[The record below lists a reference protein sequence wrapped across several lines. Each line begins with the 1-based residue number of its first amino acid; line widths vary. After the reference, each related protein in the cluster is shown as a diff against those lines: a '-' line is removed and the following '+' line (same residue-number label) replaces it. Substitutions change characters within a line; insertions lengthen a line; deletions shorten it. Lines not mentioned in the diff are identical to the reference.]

1 MKSFDKF
8 INEAKKDLPGGNPG
22 GFTASDIKKFKN
34 VVNTGERP
42 KNLSTDQDRS
52 KRTIRKRSSAGTSW
66 EGDPKAIQYA
76 KDLEQANKSSGL
88 KGTADTTRTQT
99 KNPTV
104 RRAASNILGG
114 GRKPTGDDV
123 LVGTGAK
130 PGTGQEYRDKR
141 PSETKSTAV
150 SQSDVSKQQRAFRSK
165 YEVDQGRAKPLTGAE
180 LDKSVRRAFP
190 TGKGGLKADELNPYV
205 RRQVRI
211 DRANRLGVPDPFASK
226 TPAPA
231 RPFKSIIKSQP
242 SAPTKPVVPDPF
254 ATGSTPARIKKP
266 TPGAPPRTA
275 LKQAVAN
282 IRGARYRALAA
293 KPTPLPTT
301 KPTTKAQ
308 KVTADKVFQS
318 FKRGKSDQYHRYA
331 QSGVGPKGEIL
342 DKSARKYY
350 KQLARTPFGVE
361 KYKPKI
367 DPAGADRLLNRI
379 AGAKNTSLRAL
390 KDAEKHG
397 LPPTKYRPFT
407 KKKHIG
413 PARKT
418 FRAFTG
424 QGAAGTRLTKSVSR
438 TAKGLGVL
446 GATLTGVDAYRRAR
460 QAGSSQK
467 RSAAYGVVKALG
479 GALGAAA
486 GTALGATVGGVGAG
500 VGGVTGYELG
510 SRAADK
516 AFQVVAGANR
526 KEKQVMASR
535 NRKEQGIG
543 TLAGSSA
550 IKHRI
555 GNRAIVKDPRTGK
568 EVIGHLARGKF
579 GDTFK
584 APNLASSLQHTSSN
598 PIERIGRSIP
608 FLKGYYASKDE
619 KKRQSDVAA
628 FKQAAGAK

>member
-8 INEAKKDLPGGNPG
+8 INEAKRDLPGGNPG

-52 KRTIRKRSSAGTSW
+52 QRTIRKRSSAGTSW
-66 EGDPKAIQYA
+66 EGDPKAIEYA
-76 KDLEQANKSSGL
+76 KDLEQANKSPSL
-88 KGTADTTRTQT
+88 RGTADTTRTQT

-104 RRAASNILGG
+104 RQAASNILGG

-130 PGTGQEYRDKR
+130 SGTGQEYRDKR

-150 SQSDVSKQQRAFRSK
+150 SQSDVSKQQSAFRRK
-165 YEVDQGRAKPLTGAE
+165 YEVNQGRAKPLTGAE

-211 DRANRLGVPDPFASK
+211 DRANRLGVPDPFVSK

-242 SAPTKPVVPDPF
+242 SAPVKSNIPDPF
-254 ATGSTPARIKKP
+254 AKPTAPTRIKKP

-282 IRGARYRALAA
+282 IRGAEARRLAV

-301 KPTTKAQ
+301 KPTTIKQKA
-308 KVTADKVFQS
+308 TADKVFQAL
-318 FKRGKSDQYHRYA
+318 KRGKSDQYRGYA
-331 QSGVGPKGEIL
+331 LSGVGPKGEIL

-350 KQLARTPFGVE
+350 KNLARTPFGVE
-361 KYKPKI
+361 KYKP
-367 DPAGADRLLNRI
+367 
-379 AGAKNTSLRAL
+379 
-390 KDAEKHG
+390 
-397 LPPTKYRPFT
+397 PTKPRSKGTDAIVPSKPKEILPSTRPQRQIQ
-407 KKKHIG
+407 KKHIG

-424 QGAAGTRLTKSVSR
+424 QGAAGTKLTKSVSR
-438 TAKGLGVL
+438 TVKGLGVL
-446 GATLTGVDAYRRAR
+446 GAGLTGIDAYQRAR

-479 GALGAAA
+479 GAVGAAV
-486 GTALGATVGGVGAG
+486 GTAVGAGAGGVTAG
-500 VGGVTGYELG
+500 VGGAVGYELG

-526 KEKQVMASR
+526 KEKQVMATR

-543 TLAGSSA
+543 TLAGSSE

-555 GNRAIVKDPRTGK
+555 GNRAIIKDRRTGK
-568 EVIGHLARGKF
+568 EVIGHLAKSKF

>member
-8 INEAKKDLPGGNPG
+8 INEAKRDLPGGNPG

-52 KRTIRKRSSAGTSW
+52 QRTIRKRSSAGTSW
-66 EGDPKAIQYA
+66 EGDPKAIEYA
-76 KDLEQANKSSGL
+76 KDLEQANKSPSL
-88 KGTADTTRTQT
+88 RGTADTTRTQT

-104 RRAASNILGG
+104 RQAASNILGG

-130 PGTGQEYRDKR
+130 SGTGQEYRDKR

-150 SQSDVSKQQRAFRSK
+150 SQSDVSKQQSAFRRK
-165 YEVDQGRAKPLTGAE
+165 YEVNQGRAKPLTGAE

-211 DRANRLGVPDPFASK
+211 DRANRLGVPDPFVSK
-226 TPAPA
+226 NPAPA

-242 SAPTKPVVPDPF
+242 SAPVKPNIPDPF
-254 ATGSTPARIKKP
+254 ATGSAPAKIKRS

-282 IRGARYRALAA
+282 IRGAEARRLAV
-293 KPTPLPTT
+293 KSTPLPPT
-301 KPTTKAQ
+301 KPTTTKQKA
-308 KVTADKVFQS
+308 TADKVFQAL
-318 FKRGKSDQYHRYA
+318 KRGKSDQYRGYA
-331 QSGVGPKGEIL
+331 LSGVGPTGEIL
-342 DKSARKYY
+342 DKSTRKYY
-350 KQLARTPFGVE
+350 KNLARTPFGVE

-379 AGAKNTSLRAL
+379 DGAKNTSLRAL

-407 KKKHIG
+407 KKPMG
-413 PARKT
+413 PAQKT

-438 TAKGLGVL
+438 TTKGLGVL
-446 GATLTGVDAYRRAR
+446 GAGLTGIDAYQRAR

-486 GTALGATVGGVGAG
+486 GTTLGATVGGLGAG
-500 VGGVTGYELG
+500 VGGVMGYEVG

-526 KEKQVMASR
+526 KEKQVMATR

-543 TLAGSSA
+543 TLAGSSE

-555 GNRAIVKDPRTGK
+555 GNRAIIKDRRTGK
-568 EVIGHLARGKF
+568 EVIGHLAKSKF

>member
-8 INEAKKDLPGGNPG
+8 INEAKRDLPGGNPG

-52 KRTIRKRSSAGTSW
+52 QRTIRKRSSAGTSW
-66 EGDPKAIQYA
+66 EGDPKAIEYA
-76 KDLEQANKSSGL
+76 KDLEQANKSPSL
-88 KGTADTTRTQT
+88 RGTADTTRTQT

-104 RRAASNILGG
+104 RQAASNILGG

-130 PGTGQEYRDKR
+130 SGTGQEYRDKR

-150 SQSDVSKQQRAFRSK
+150 SQSDVSKQQSAFRRK
-165 YEVDQGRAKPLTGAE
+165 YEVNQGRAKPLTGAE

-205 RRQVRI
+205 KRQVRI
-211 DRANRLGVPDPFASK
+211 DRANRLGVPDPFVSK

-242 SAPTKPVVPDPF
+242 SAPVKSNIPDPF
-254 ATGSTPARIKKP
+254 AKPTAPTRIKKP

-282 IRGARYRALAA
+282 IRGAEARRLAV

-301 KPTTKAQ
+301 KPTTIKQKA
-308 KVTADKVFQS
+308 TADKVFQAL
-318 FKRGKSDQYHRYA
+318 KRGKSDQYRGYA
-331 QSGVGPKGEIL
+331 LSGVGPKGEIL

-350 KQLARTPFGVE
+350 KNLARTPFGVE
-361 KYKPKI
+361 KYKP
-367 DPAGADRLLNRI
+367 
-379 AGAKNTSLRAL
+379 
-390 KDAEKHG
+390 
-397 LPPTKYRPFT
+397 PTKPRSKGTGAIVPSKPKEILPSTRPQRQIQ
-407 KKKHIG
+407 KKHIG

-424 QGAAGTRLTKSVSR
+424 QGAAGTKLTKSVSR
-438 TAKGLGVL
+438 TVKGLGVL
-446 GATLTGVDAYRRAR
+446 GAGLTGIDAYQRAR

-479 GALGAAA
+479 GALGAAV
-486 GTALGATVGGVGAG
+486 GTAVGAGAGGVTAG
-500 VGGVTGYELG
+500 VGGVMGYELG

-526 KEKQVMASR
+526 KEKQVMATR

-543 TLAGSSA
+543 TLAGSSE

-555 GNRAIVKDPRTGK
+555 GNRAIIKDRRTGK
-568 EVIGHLARGKF
+568 EVIGHLAKSKF

>member
-8 INEAKKDLPGGNPG
+8 INEAKRDLPGGNPG

-52 KRTIRKRSSAGTSW
+52 QRTIRKRSSAGTSW
-66 EGDPKAIQYA
+66 EGDPKAIEYA
-76 KDLEQANKSSGL
+76 KDLEQANKSPSL
-88 KGTADTTRTQT
+88 RGTADTTRTQT

-104 RRAASNILGG
+104 RQAASNILGG

-130 PGTGQEYRDKR
+130 SGTGQEYRDKR

-150 SQSDVSKQQRAFRSK
+150 SQSDVSKQQSAFRRK
-165 YEVDQGRAKPLTGAE
+165 YEVNQGRAKPLTGAE

-205 RRQVRI
+205 KRQVRI
-211 DRANRLGVPDPFASK
+211 DRANRLGVPDPFVSK

-242 SAPTKPVVPDPF
+242 SAPAKPNIPDPF
-254 ATGSTPARIKKP
+254 AKPTAPTRIKKP

-282 IRGARYRALAA
+282 IRGAEARRLAV

-301 KPTTKAQ
+301 KPTTIKQKA
-308 KVTADKVFQS
+308 TADKVFQAL
-318 FKRGKSDQYHRYA
+318 KRGKSDQYRGYA
-331 QSGVGPKGEIL
+331 LSGVGPKGEIL

-350 KQLARTPFGVE
+350 KNLARTPFGVE
-361 KYKPKI
+361 KYKP
-367 DPAGADRLLNRI
+367 
-379 AGAKNTSLRAL
+379 
-390 KDAEKHG
+390 
-397 LPPTKYRPFT
+397 PTKPRSKGTDAIVPSKPKEILPSTRPQRQIQ
-407 KKKHIG
+407 KKHIG

-424 QGAAGTRLTKSVSR
+424 QGAAGTKLTKSVSR
-438 TAKGLGVL
+438 TVKGLGVL
-446 GATLTGVDAYRRAR
+446 GAGLTGIDAYQRAR

-479 GALGAAA
+479 GAVGAAV
-486 GTALGATVGGVGAG
+486 GTAVGAGAGGVTAG
-500 VGGVTGYELG
+500 VGGAVGYELG

-526 KEKQVMASR
+526 KEKQVMATR

-543 TLAGSSA
+543 TLAGSSE

-555 GNRAIVKDPRTGK
+555 GNRAIIKDRRTGK
-568 EVIGHLARGKF
+568 EVIGHLAKSKF

>member
-8 INEAKKDLPGGNPG
+8 INEAKRDLPGGNPG

-52 KRTIRKRSSAGTSW
+52 QRTIRKRSSAGTSW

-76 KDLEQANKSSGL
+76 KELDQANKSPSL
-88 KGTADTTRTQT
+88 RGTADTTRTQT

-104 RRAASNILGG
+104 RQAASNILGG

-130 PGTGQEYRDKR
+130 SGTGQEYRDKR

-150 SQSDVSKQQRAFRSK
+150 SQSDVSKQQSAFRRK
-165 YEVDQGRAKPLTGAE
+165 YEVNQGRAKPLTGAE

-205 RRQVRI
+205 KRQVRI
-211 DRANRLGVPDPFASK
+211 DRANRLGVPDPFVSK

-242 SAPTKPVVPDPF
+242 SAPVKPNIPDPF
-254 ATGSTPARIKKP
+254 ATGSAPAKIKRS

-282 IRGARYRALAA
+282 IRGAEARRLAV

-301 KPTTKAQ
+301 KPTTIAQ
-308 KVTADKVFQS
+308 KATADKVFQAL
-318 FKRGKSDQYHRYA
+318 KRGKSDQYRGYA
-331 QSGVGPKGEIL
+331 LSGVGPTGEIL
-342 DKSARKYY
+342 DKSTRKYY
-350 KQLARTPFGVE
+350 KNLARTPFGVE
-361 KYKPKI
+361 KYKP
-367 DPAGADRLLNRI
+367 
-379 AGAKNTSLRAL
+379 
-390 KDAEKHG
+390 
-397 LPPTKYRPFT
+397 PTKPRSKGTGAIVPSKPKEILPSTRPQRQIQ
-407 KKKHIG
+407 KKHIG

-446 GATLTGVDAYRRAR
+446 GAGLTGIDAYQRAR
-460 QAGSSQK
+460 QAGSSKK

-479 GALGAAA
+479 GALGAAV
-486 GTALGATVGGVGAG
+486 GTAVGAGAGGVTAG
-500 VGGVTGYELG
+500 VGGVMGYELG

-526 KEKQVMASR
+526 KEKQVMATR

-568 EVIGHLARGKF
+568 EVIGNLARGKF
-579 GDTFK
+579 GDTFM
-584 APNLASSLQHTSSN
+584 APNLPSSLQHTSSN